1 MWMRDKQP
9 GVIYLNIRK
18 IFDNI
23 SNYTL
28 SHKQP
33 SETDLAPE
41 GWVQII
47 SESWGKIKFVVDLL
61 SEGKAWH

>member
-33 SETDLAPE
+33 SETDLAPK
-41 GWVQII
+41 G
-47 SESWGKIKFVVDLL
+47 
-61 SEGKAWH
+61 

>member
-47 SESWGKIKFVVDLL
+47 SES
-61 SEGKAWH
+61 

>member
-23 SNYTL
+23 SNCTL

-33 SETDLAPE
+33 SETDLAP
-41 GWVQII
+41 
-47 SESWGKIKFVVDLL
+47 
-61 SEGKAWH
+61 